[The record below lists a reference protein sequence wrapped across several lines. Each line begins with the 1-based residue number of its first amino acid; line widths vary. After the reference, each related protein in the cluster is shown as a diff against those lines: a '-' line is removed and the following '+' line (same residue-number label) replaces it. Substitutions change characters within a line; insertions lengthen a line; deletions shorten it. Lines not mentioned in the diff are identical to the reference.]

1 MSESKVVRLRGL
13 ETIGDDVVLVTVVHA
28 LQAEVLLWLELR
40 RERIEQGQL
49 LVMSIFRV
57 CIITAMDEIEVL

>member
-1 MSESKVVRLRGL
+1 M
-13 ETIGDDVVLVTVVHA
+13 TVVHA

-49 LVMSIFRV
+49 LVLCVFRV
-57 CIITAMDEIEVL
+57 CIIAAMDEIEVL